1 MEVTFKEYNVIFIL
15 NKNNIVGTERLK
27 FEHMDRNLIITRTRT
42 VDVSDKSDRVAV
54 FEISKKI
61 ILNTKK

>member
-54 FEISKKI
+54 FEVSKQI
-61 ILNTKK
+61 IKSS